1 MTWDQGLDFE
11 KTLKKLLR
19 DYQEEENLRR
29 KTKLAILITQLRNG
43 SRISEAIE
51 AISLFK
57 STGERELAVKVRKKR
72 GKEEFR
78 KMIIPEQIKANHIV
92 EIPSKEAVIMFA
104 KRRYD
109 FNTHSLRYAF
119 ISYLAKRGVSPQII
133 AKITRHSKLD
143 MILNY
148 TQEKLADEILI
159 KLP

>member
-11 KTLKKLLR
+11 KTLKKLLK
-19 DYQEEENLRR
+19 DYAEETNLRR

-51 AISLFK
+51 AISIFK
-57 STGERELAVKVRKKR
+57 STGAREVMVKVRKK
-72 GKEEFR
+72 KEDEFR
-78 KMIIPEQIKANHIV
+78 KMIIPEQIKQSHV
-92 EIPSKEAVIMFA
+92 VDIPNKHAIAMFA
-104 KRRYD
+104 KRRYG

-119 ISYLAKRGVSPQII
+119 VSYLAKRGVSPQII

-148 TQEKLADEILI
+148 TQEKIADEILI